1 MINGCDTVAMTY
13 VERSSTSLFDLFTRS
28 WIYTVVDGVERIV
41 DGTSQRI
48 LVKSDTIS
56 EE

>member
-13 VERSSTSLFDLFTRS
+13 VERSSPSLFDLFTRS
-28 WIYTVVDGVERIV
+28 WIWDVGDGVEMIV

-48 LVKSDTIS
+48 LIKS
-56 EE
+56 